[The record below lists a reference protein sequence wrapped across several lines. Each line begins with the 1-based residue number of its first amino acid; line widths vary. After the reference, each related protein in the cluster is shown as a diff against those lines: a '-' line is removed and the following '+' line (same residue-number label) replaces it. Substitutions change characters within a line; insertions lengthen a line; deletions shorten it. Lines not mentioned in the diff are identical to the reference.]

1 MVDQT
6 NTSIFNQET
15 ATPVPEI
22 TPAPKED
29 PSATL
34 LASILAEDGRQKYA
48 TVEDAIKSISHSQEH
63 IRRLEQETAALNEE
77 IARRKTAEEV
87 LEEIKATKPVEAT
100 PSPGIDY
107 SQVESLVDQRLQ
119 ATEQRKVASDNT
131 SKVVSVMSE
140 KFGDKAEEVF
150 IKTAQDSGISV
161 DQLNALAASSPMAVL
176 KLVGVEAKAESSA
189 PFSSGSV
196 NTESLRS
203 PASQTTSA
211 KVPPGAGKDVLMAAW
226 RAAGQT

>member
-203 PASQTTSA
+203 PASQTTSV

>member
-15 ATPVPEI
+15 ATPAPEI

-203 PASQTTSA
+203 PASQTTSV